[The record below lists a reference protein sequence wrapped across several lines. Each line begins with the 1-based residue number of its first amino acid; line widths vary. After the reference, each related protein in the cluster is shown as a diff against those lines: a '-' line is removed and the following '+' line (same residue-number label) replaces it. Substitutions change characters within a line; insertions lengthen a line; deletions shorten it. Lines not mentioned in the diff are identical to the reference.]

1 MPTTDA
7 RAVRAS
13 ADDLFAGA
21 TAREPMKTADSLSS
35 ATFERVVI
43 GGERFVAKYLSTSTD
58 WIMRA
63 SGDVACRPLWM
74 WRTGVLDLL
83 PDCIDPLI
91 VDVAHD
97 AATGVTTLLM
107 PDVGE
112 LLVPEGSAR
121 LELEQHHRFLDHMAA
136 LHAAFWDWDGPPALT
151 PMANR
156 YMALSPM
163 TGSVEAELGNASGVT
178 SVLAAA
184 WRQLAGAA
192 PELGELALALATD
205 PGPLVEALDETPAT
219 LIHGDWKGGNLGSH
233 LDGRTILIDWQWPG
247 RAAGCVDLGWYLA
260 VNCDRLPESKEA
272 TIATYRDALVR
283 RGVDVHGWFDR
294 QLDLALLG
302 AFVQLGWSK
311 TGDAAELQWW
321 VDAVLPTARLLL
333 R

>member
-1 MPTTDA
+1 MPPTDV
-7 RAVRAS
+7 RAVRPSTDA
-13 ADDLFAGA
+13 LFAGA

-74 WRTGVLDLL
+74 WRTGMFDRL
-83 PDCIDPLI
+83 PDCIDPLV

-121 LELEQHHRFLDHMAA
+121 LELEQQHRFLDHMAA

-178 SVLAAA
+178 SVLADA
-184 WRQLAGAA
+184 WRQLAVAA

-205 PGPLVEALDETPAT
+205 PGPLVEALDETPST
-219 LIHGDWKGGNLGSH
+219 LIHGDWKGGNLGSQV
-233 LDGRTILIDWQWPG
+233 DGTTILIDWQWPG

-272 TIATYRDALVR
+272 TIAAYRDALVR
-283 RGVDVHGWFDR
+283 HGVAVGDWFDR

-311 TGDAAELQWW
+311 TSDAAELQWW

>member
-1 MPTTDA
+1 MPTTD
-7 RAVRAS
+7 VRTVHPS
-13 ADDLFAGA
+13 ADALFAGA

-74 WRTGVLDLL
+74 WRTGMFDRL
-83 PDCIDPLI
+83 PDCIDPLV

-97 AATGVTTLLM
+97 SSTGVTTLLM

-121 LELEQHHRFLDHMAA
+121 LELEQQHRFLDHMAA

-151 PMANR
+151 PLANR
-156 YMALSPM
+156 YMALSPV
-163 TGSVEAELGNASGVT
+163 TGRVEAELGNAGGVP
-178 SVLAAA
+178 SVLDAA
-184 WRQLAGAA
+184 WRQLAAAA

-205 PGPLVEALDETPAT
+205 PGPLVEALDETPST
-219 LIHGDWKGGNLGSH
+219 LIHGDWKGGNLGSQV
-233 LDGRTILIDWQWPG
+233 DGTTILIDWQWPG

-272 TIATYRDALVR
+272 TIAAYRDALVR
-283 RGVDVHGWFDR
+283 QGVAVHGWFDR

-311 TGDAAELQWW
+311 TGNATELQWW
-321 VDAVLPTARLLL
+321 VDAVLPTARQLL

>member
-1 MPTTDA
+1 MPTTDV
-7 RAVRAS
+7 RAVHPS
-13 ADDLFAGA
+13 ADALFAGA

-74 WRTGVLDLL
+74 WRTGMFDRL
-83 PDCIDPLI
+83 PDCIDPLV

-97 AATGVTTLLM
+97 STTGVTTLLM

-121 LELEQHHRFLDHMAA
+121 LELEQQHRFLDHMAG

-151 PMANR
+151 PLANR

-163 TGSVEAELGNASGVT
+163 TGRVEAELGNAEGVPA
-178 SVLAAA
+178 VLAAA
-184 WRQLAGAA
+184 WRQLAVAA

-205 PGPLVEALDETPAT
+205 PGPLVDALDETPST
-219 LIHGDWKGGNLGSH
+219 LIHGDWKGGNLGSQV
-233 LDGRTILIDWQWPG
+233 DGTTILIDWQWPG

-272 TIATYRDALVR
+272 TIAAYRDALAR
-283 RGVDVHGWFDR
+283 HGVDVHGWFDR

-321 VDAVLPTARLLL
+321 VDAVLPTARQLL